1 MSTLSKTSSKTSRI
15 EKTSNIIISA
25 NLFAFLLLSVS
36 FHGSYKVSII
46 AMVCSYFLFLIPTI
60 RNKISLTNDHK
71 IFTIGY
77 AVYTSSII
85 LELVLHGENLRE
97 LDPASKTLLCM
108 PFLLLLSTVNLKRS
122 LIPVSFSIGAIILFA
137 VAYYERSILGSSR
150 ASAGINPIQ
159 FGNIASA
166 MGVICLFLIKGQ
178 TNKCGFIIP
187 LLIIGGITGL
197 SASFLSLSRG
207 GWLIIP
213 VAFILLG
220 FQYRHSLKSSPTKFL
235 YSAIVILFTIALMIS
250 ETNITSR
257 LQTSISNVNKVSH
270 DGNTTSIGLRFEMWK
285 VAYDVFTSAP
295 IVGVGKSAY
304 LAYQQAESKRE
315 NISSKLK
322 EFNQAH
328 NAYLDAAARRGI
340 IGLTGLLVFLLLPL
354 IIAWKYV
361 NSKNSSIQAYAY
373 SLVILS
379 LSFLSYN
386 LTQSMFNHNSGI
398 IMFTMFMI
406 ILMSGL
412 NTEKIN
418 YDLNNNYHKKRS
430 P

>member
-1 MSTLSKTSSKTSRI
+1 MITLQENSSKI
-15 EKTSNIIISA
+15 EKATNFIISA
-25 NLFAFLLLSVS
+25 NLFIFLLLSVS
-36 FHGSYKVSII
+36 FHGSYKVSSI
-46 AMVCSYFLFLIPTI
+46 AMMCSYFLLLIPTI

-77 AVYTSSII
+77 AAYTASII
-85 LELVLHGENLRE
+85 LELVVHGESLRE

-122 LIPVSFSIGAIILFA
+122 LIPISFSIGAIALFS
-137 VAYYERSILGSSR
+137 VAYYERSILGSHR
-150 ASAGINPIQ
+150 AGAGINPIQ

-178 TNKCGFIIP
+178 TNKCGFITP
-187 LLIIGGITGL
+187 LLIIGGIAGL

-213 VAFILLG
+213 VALILLG
-220 FQYRHSLKSSPTKFL
+220 FQYRHSLKYSPKKFL
-235 YSAIVILFTIALMIS
+235 FSVILVLFTIALMIS

-257 LQTSISNVNKVSH
+257 LQTSISNINKVSH
-270 DGNTTSIGLRFEMWK
+270 DKNTTSIGLRFEMWQ
-285 VAYDVFTSAP
+285 VAYNVFTSAP
-295 IVGVGKSAY
+295 ILGVGKSAY
-304 LAYQQAESKRE
+304 LSYQKEEIKRGKVT
-315 NISSKLK
+315 SRLK
-322 EFNQAH
+322 DFNQAH

-340 IGLTGLLVFLLLPL
+340 VGLAGLLVFLLLPL
-354 IIAWKYV
+354 IIAWRHV
-361 NSKNSSIQAYAY
+361 NSENSSIQAYAY

-412 NTEKIN
+412 NTEQRS
-418 YDLNNNYHKKRS
+418 YDLDNHYHKKRS